1 MEVYLKRLKSY
12 QDWKKNKLLVIH
24 MITPMLDVETCLNMS
39 KIPFEAI
46 SINDNNFELNI
57 RKHINESLG
66 VIITGSRKK
75 DGNLPGLPEIVTES
89 GIPIIGLCYGNE
101 WLCQI
106 SGGSLEECNPPIGE
120 YSEVECL
127 LGDSLLF
134 EGISDK
140 EQIVTMAHDYM
151 ISKLPMGSKSIASTD
166 LTPIAGFELL
176 RKKMFGLQFHPE
188 KGYLGELIF
197 SNFFKYCT
205 TSR

>member
-1 MEVYLKRLKSY
+1 MGVDLKRLKSY
-12 QDWKKNKLLVIH
+12 QDWNKNKLLVIH
-24 MITPMLDVETCLNMS
+24 MITPMLDVETCLKMS
-39 KIPFEAI
+39 KIPFESI

-75 DGNLPGLPEIVTES
+75 DGNLPGLPKIVTES
-89 GIPIIGLCYGNE
+89 DIPIIGLCYGNE

-120 YSEVECL
+120 HSEVKCL

-151 ISKLPMGSKSIASTD
+151 ISKLPIGSKSIASTD
-166 LTPIAGFELL
+166 LTPIAGFEFL

>member
-1 MEVYLKRLKSY
+1 MSVYLKRLKSY
-12 QDWKKNKLLVIH
+12 KDWKENKILVIH

-46 SINDNNFELNI
+46 SIESNNFELEI
-57 RKHINESLG
+57 RKNIKESSG
-66 VIITGSRKK
+66 IIITGSRKK
-75 DGNLPGLPEIVTES
+75 GDLLPGLPDIVTEVGLPIL
-89 GIPIIGLCYGNE
+89 GICYGNE

-106 SGGSLEECNPPIGE
+106 LDGSLIECNPPIGE
-120 YSEVECL
+120 HSEVECI

-134 EGISDK
+134 KGIKDK

-151 ISKLPMGSKSIASTD
+151 ISELPIGSKSIASTD
-166 LTPIAGFELL
+166 LTPISGFELL
-176 RKKMFGLQFHPE
+176 SKKMFGLQFHPE